1 MKSRFF
7 RNKAYI
13 PTVILAAM
21 LVFTCIPAY
30 ASSDTNDIIPDKEGV
45 TFYEPVFNEYS
56 GVNGKPVFTLSWSE
70 YAKDADYEIAFYA
83 EGEDPYGRGNF
94 AIRSTKS
101 LYSGQ
106 TSADI
111 YFLQGVYT
119 DTVRY
124 RMKVRPIIR
133 NYNYKN
139 APMLWS
145 EIWEIDFT
153 EGEYTVNQTEEDF
166 DEEIA
171 AAKEAEK
178 ANRTPTPTPEIRKYE
193 PLEHSYPELLI
204 TYLAREKG
212 LEKISADEIASF
224 DVTVSLGE
232 AGPAPTQHFTDEDMV
247 SEFKYAVENMLVVG
261 KRDDYVILD
270 GMGTGYSARDKEG
283 NMLLSFYI
291 QEGGLERSDGHMEVT
306 GLELLPDEGVMHAN
320 DWYDYYDEYSRLSNE
335 YAASIDPKGM
345 NLIDAAGYGTHRMH
359 EAGED
364 ALYYT
369 YIYIDWNND
378 VEALKTDDP
387 GENKSIFNALT
398 QVTVGEKNS
407 DPKGQMW
414 HMSFSF
420 NDPDDPYGGSAWIGF
435 KGDCV
440 KIGSSYYTLENS
452 EALYGA
458 VECEMLEYL
467 RDFATAPK
475 ISPVY

>member
-1 MKSRFF
+1 MKISFF
-7 RNKAYI
+7 RNVSII
-13 PTVILAAM
+13 PAVILSAILIISSFTVYAAGE
-21 LVFTCIPAY
+21 
-30 ASSDTNDIIPDKEGV
+30 SDDGGPETGSI
-45 TFYEPVFNEYS
+45 TFYEPVFKEYS

-70 YAKDADYEIAFYA
+70 YAENADYEIAFYA
-83 EGEDPYGRGNF
+83 EGDDSYGRGSF
-94 AIRSTKS
+94 AIRSPKS
-101 LYSGQ
+101 YYSGQ
-106 TSADI
+106 TSGDV

-133 NYNYKN
+133 NYDSKN

-153 EGEYTVNQTEEDF
+153 EGEYTVKQTEEDF

-178 ANRTPTPTPEIRKYE
+178 ANNTPTPTPEIKKYQ
-193 PLEHSYPELLI
+193 PLEHSYPESLI

-212 LEKISADEIASF
+212 MENIPADDIASF

-232 AGPAPTQHFTDEDMV
+232 AGPAPTQHFTDEEMI
-247 SEFKYAVENMLVVG
+247 SEFKYAVENILVTG

-270 GMGTGYSARDKEG
+270 GMGTGYSARDKDG
-283 NMLLSFYI
+283 NILLSFYI
-291 QEGGLERSDGHMEVT
+291 QEGGLERSDGHMEVI
-306 GLELLPDEGVMHAN
+306 GLELLPDEGVMDAH
-320 DWYDYYDEYSRLSNE
+320 DWHDYYDEYRRLSDE
-335 YAASIDPKGM
+335 YARSIDPQGM
-345 NLIDAAGYGTHRMH
+345 SLIDAAGYGTYRMH
-359 EAGED
+359 EAGGD
-364 ALYYT
+364 ALCYT
-369 YIYIDWNND
+369 YIYIDWNKD
-378 VEALKTDDP
+378 VEALETSDAD
-387 GENKSIFNALT
+387 ENRSIFNALT
-398 QVTVGEKNS
+398 QVTVGEKTS

-414 HMSFSF
+414 HMSFEF
-420 NDPDDPYGGSAWIGF
+420 TDPQDPYGGSTWIGF
-435 KGDCV
+435 VGDCV